1 MQQLLFVFFFLKVSD
16 IRGIT
21 AVDGHARGTSK
32 LFSGNRATKHNAK
45 ISDRRILLTI

>member
-1 MQQLLFVFFFLKVSD
+1 MQRSLQQLLFCFFLKVSD

-32 LFSGNRATKHNAK
+32 LFLGNRATKHNAK
-45 ISDRRILLTI
+45 ISD